1 MTVYAEQLSCQEL
14 VELVTDYLEGA
25 LSEEETARFESHIGR
40 CDGCNVYLEQVRQTI
55 VMTGRLSEDA
65 LLAAETRGV
74 IADAIEALPS
84 TQRAVI
90 SLRDVE
96 GWTSEEVRN
105 ALELSETNQRVLL
118 HRARSKVRA
127 ALESYL
133 QENA

>member
-65 LLAAETRGV
+65 LTPEAERALLDAFRGWH
-74 IADAIEALPS
+74 A
-84 TQRAVI
+84 
-90 SLRDVE
+90 
-96 GWTSEEVRN
+96 G
-105 ALELSETNQRVLL
+105 
-118 HRARSKVRA
+118 
-127 ALESYL
+127 
-133 QENA
+133 